1 LGHLRRV
8 CRNSGSGYLDLPTV
22 EEVNYPARYRLKKL
36 RHEGAKK
43 MLGPL
48 IKKGKSMD
56 ASDLHLEAGLPAVFR
71 IRGKLKTLGEPVDAD
86 ALLSISHLLI
96 GDKNWPCFVEQCSF
110 DLSANIQGVRCRIN
124 VMKTNRGVGLAIRL
138 LSSFQPTLEKLNLHP
153 DLKDIA
159 HRPHGLVLISGP
171 TGSGKSST
179 LAALIQEINYSQS
192 KHIITIENPIE
203 YHFKALKSFI
213 RQREVGRDTPSF
225 SQGLVDALREDPDVL
240 MIGEMREPEIMK
252 LTLNAAETGHLV
264 LSTMHSGSVAEALQ
278 RVVSTFPAEAQLGVR
293 AQLAD
298 CLLAVVCQRLIFKP
312 EINIRVPECEILHA
326 NLTAKSIVRNGKF
339 FKLNDALQTGA
350 IDKMW
355 SLQRYKEWLENRTDW
370 YIRNEY
376 TDREPVDIL
385 KNFDTAALA
394 RDYLSSRQRRQ
405 GRPQNSGPRK
415 SALKKKDVSENGGP
429 YKIDDVDNLDDILR
443 ELDK

>member
-1 LGHLRRV
+1 
-8 CRNSGSGYLDLPTV
+8 
-22 EEVNYPARYRLKKL
+22 
-36 RHEGAKK
+36 

-385 KNFDTAALA
+385 KNFDKAALA

>member
-1 LGHLRRV
+1 MLEALI
-8 CRNSGSGYLDLPTV
+8 
-22 EEVNYPARYRLKKL
+22 EKAR
-36 RHEGAKK
+36 
-43 MLGPL
+43 
-48 IKKGKSMD
+48 SMD

-71 IRGKLKTLGEPVDAD
+71 IRGELKTLGEPVAAD
-86 ALLSISHLLI
+86 ALLATSRLLV
-96 GDKNWPCFVEQCSF
+96 GDKNWPYFVEQCSF
-110 DLSANIQGVRCRIN
+110 DLSANIRGVRCRIN

-159 HRPHGLVLISGP
+159 HRRHGLVLISGP

-179 LAALIQEINYSQS
+179 LAALIQEINLSQS

-225 SQGLVDALREDPDVL
+225 SQGLMDALREDPDVL
-240 MIGEMREPEIMK
+240 MIGEMREPDIMK

-264 LSTMHSGSVAEALQ
+264 ISTVHSGSVAEALQ
-278 RVVSTFPAEAQLGVR
+278 RVVSTFPAEAQFGVR

-298 CLLAVVCQRLIFKP
+298 CLLAVVCQRLIFRP
-312 EINIRVPECEILHA
+312 EINIRVPECEILFA
-326 NLTAKSIVRNGKF
+326 NLTAKSIVRSGKY

-350 IDKMW
+350 NDKMW

-370 YIRNEY
+370 YIRNK
-376 TDREPVDIL
+376 DSGREPIDIL
-385 KNFDTAALA
+385 KNSGKAALA
-394 RDYLSSRQRRQ
+394 RDYLSSKQRRP
-405 GRPQNSGPRK
+405 GRPERSGSRK
-415 SALKKKDVSENGGP
+415 SAGRKKDVPENDGP

>member
-1 LGHLRRV
+1 
-8 CRNSGSGYLDLPTV
+8 
-22 EEVNYPARYRLKKL
+22 
-36 RHEGAKK
+36 
-43 MLGPL
+43 MLEAL
-48 IKKGKSMD
+48 IQKAESMD

-71 IRGKLKTLGEPVDAD
+71 IRGELKTLGEPVAAD
-86 ALLSISHLLI
+86 ALLSTSRLLI
-96 GDKNWPCFVEQCSF
+96 GDQNWPYFVEQCSF
-110 DLSANIQGVRCRIN
+110 DLSANIRGVRCRIN

-159 HRPHGLVLISGP
+159 YRPHGLVLISGP

-179 LAALIQEINYSQS
+179 LAALIQEINLSQS

-225 SQGLVDALREDPDVL
+225 SQGLMDALREDPDVL
-240 MIGEMREPEIMK
+240 MIGEMREPDIMK
-252 LTLNAAETGHLV
+252 LTLNAAETGNLV
-264 LSTMHSGSVAEALQ
+264 LSTVHSGSVAEALQ

-298 CLLAVVCQRLIFKP
+298 CLLAVVCQRLVFRP
-312 EINIRVPECEILHA
+312 AINIRVPECEILYA
-326 NLTAKSIVRNGKF
+326 NLTAKSIVRSGKY

-370 YIRNEY
+370 YIRTEY
-376 TDREPVDIL
+376 TAREPVDIL
-385 KNFDTAALA
+385 KNSDKAALA
-394 RDYLSSRQRRQ
+394 RDYLSSKQRQQ
-405 GRPQNSGPRK
+405 GLPQSSGSRK
-415 SALKKKDVSENGGP
+415 SVLRKKEMPENGGP
-429 YKIDDVDNLDDILR
+429 YKIDDVDDLDDILR

>member
-1 LGHLRRV
+1 
-8 CRNSGSGYLDLPTV
+8 
-22 EEVNYPARYRLKKL
+22 
-36 RHEGAKK
+36 
-43 MLGPL
+43 MLEAL
-48 IKKGKSMD
+48 IQKAESMD

-71 IRGKLKTLGEPVDAD
+71 IRGELKTLGEPVAAD
-86 ALLSISHLLI
+86 ALLSTSRLLI
-96 GDKNWPCFVEQCSF
+96 GDQNWPYFVEQCSF
-110 DLSANIQGVRCRIN
+110 DLSANIRGVRCRIN

-159 HRPHGLVLISGP
+159 YRPHGLVLISGP

-179 LAALIQEINYSQS
+179 LAALIQEINLSQS

-225 SQGLVDALREDPDVL
+225 SQGLMDALREDPDVL
-240 MIGEMREPEIMK
+240 MIGEMREPDIMK

-264 LSTMHSGSVAEALQ
+264 LSTVHSGSVAEALQ
-278 RVVSTFPAEAQLGVR
+278 RVVSTFPAEAQSGVR

-312 EINIRVPECEILHA
+312 AINIRVPECEILYA
-326 NLTAKSIVRNGKF
+326 NLTAKSIVRSGKY

-370 YIRNEY
+370 YIRSED
-376 TDREPVDIL
+376 TGREPLDII
-385 KNFDTAALA
+385 KKSDKAALA
-394 RDYLSSRQRRQ
+394 RNYLSSRQRRPDLPE
-405 GRPQNSGPRK
+405 RSGSRK
-415 SALKKKDVSENGGP
+415 PAWRKKDVPENDGP

>member
-1 LGHLRRV
+1 M
-8 CRNSGSGYLDLPTV
+8 LDALM
-22 EEVNYPARYRLKKL
+22 KK
-36 RHEGAKK
+36 A
-43 MLGPL
+43 
-48 IKKGKSMD
+48 KSMD
-56 ASDLHLEAGLPAVFR
+56 ASDLHLEAGLPAVLR
-71 IRGKLKTLGEPVDAD
+71 IRGELKTLAEPVNAN
-86 ALLSISHLLI
+86 ALLSASRLLI
-96 GDKNWPCFVEQCSF
+96 GDKNWPYFVEQCSF

-159 HRPHGLVLISGP
+159 HRSHGLVLISGP

-179 LAALIQEINYSQS
+179 LAALIQEINHSQS

-203 YHFKALKSFI
+203 YHFKSLKSFI

-240 MIGEMREPEIMK
+240 MIGEMRESEIMK

-264 LSTMHSGSVAEALQ
+264 LSTVHAGSVVEALQ
-278 RVVSTFPAEAQLGVR
+278 RVVSTFPADAQFGVR

-312 EINIRVPECEILHA
+312 ELNIRVPECEILFA
-326 NLTAKSIVRNGKF
+326 NMTVRSIVRNGKF
-339 FKLNDALQTGA
+339 FKLNDTLQTGA

-355 SLQRYKEWLENRTDW
+355 SLPRYKEWLDSRTDW
-370 YIRNEY
+370 YIRNKY
-376 TDREPVDIL
+376 SGREPEDIL
-385 KNFDTAALA
+385 KNSDKAALA
-394 RDYLSSRQRRQ
+394 KDDWSPKQSRQ
-405 GRPQNSGPRK
+405 GLPESSVSRK
-415 SALKKKDVSENGGP
+415 SAWKKKDGPENNGP
-429 YKIDDVDNLDDILR
+429 YEIDDADNLDDILR

>member
-1 LGHLRRV
+1 
-8 CRNSGSGYLDLPTV
+8 
-22 EEVNYPARYRLKKL
+22 
-36 RHEGAKK
+36 
-43 MLGPL
+43 MLETL
-48 IKKGKSMD
+48 ITKAKSMD
-56 ASDLHLEAGLPAVFR
+56 ASDLHLEAGLPAVLR
-71 IRGKLKTLGEPVDAD
+71 IRGELQTLGNPVDAGV
-86 ALLSISHLLI
+86 LLSASRHLV
-96 GDKNWPCFVEQCSF
+96 GDKNWPYFVEQCSF
-110 DLSANIQGVRCRIN
+110 DLSANIQGIRCRIN

-138 LSSFQPTLEKLNLHP
+138 LSSFQPTLEKLNLHT

-159 HRPHGLVLISGP
+159 DRPHGLVLISGP

-179 LAALIQEINYSQS
+179 LAALIQEINLSQS

-264 LSTMHSGSVAEALQ
+264 LSTVHSGSVAEALQ
-278 RVVSTFPAEAQLGVR
+278 RVVSTFPAEAQFGVR

-298 CLLAVVCQRLIFKP
+298 CLLAVVCQRLIFRH
-312 EINIRVPECEILHA
+312 ELNIRVPECEILFA

-355 SLQRYKEWLENRTDW
+355 SFQRYKEWLENRSDW
-370 YIRNEY
+370 YIRSEY
-376 TDREPVDIL
+376 SGSEPVDIL
-385 KNFDTAALA
+385 KNSDNGTTAG
-394 RDYLSSRQRRQ
+394 DYLSTRHHQ
-405 GRPQNSGPRK
+405 SGLLEGKLLRK
-415 SALKKKDVSENGGP
+415 SAWRKKNVPENEGP
-429 YKIDDVDNLDDILR
+429 YEIDDDDNLDDILR
-443 ELDK
+443 ELDT

>member
-1 LGHLRRV
+1 
-8 CRNSGSGYLDLPTV
+8 
-22 EEVNYPARYRLKKL
+22 
-36 RHEGAKK
+36 

-376 TDREPVDIL
+376 TGREPVDIL
-385 KNFDTAALA
+385 KNFDKAALA

>member
-1 LGHLRRV
+1 M
-8 CRNSGSGYLDLPTV
+8 LDSLI
-22 EEVNYPARYRLKKL
+22 NK
-36 RHEGAKK
+36 AKS
-43 MLGPL
+43 
-48 IKKGKSMD
+48 ID
-56 ASDLHLEAGLPAVFR
+56 ASDLHLEAGSPAVFR
-71 IRGKLKTLGEPVDAD
+71 IRGELKTLGEPVEAD
-86 ALLSISHLLI
+86 ALLSASRPLI
-96 GDKNWPCFVEQCSF
+96 GDKNWPYFVEQCSF

-159 HRPHGLVLISGP
+159 HRPHGLALISGP

-179 LAALIQEINYSQS
+179 LAALIQEINQSQS
-192 KHIITIENPIE
+192 KHIITLENPIE

-264 LSTMHSGSVAEALQ
+264 LSTVHSGSVAEALQ
-278 RVVSTFPAEAQLGVR
+278 RVISTFPAEAQSGVR

-298 CLLAVVCQRLIFKP
+298 CLLAVVCQRLIFRP
-312 EINIRVPECEILHA
+312 EINIRVPECEILYA
-326 NLTAKSIVRNGKF
+326 NITAKSIVRNGKF

-370 YIRNEY
+370 YIRNKY
-376 TDREPVDIL
+376 TEREPVDIL
-385 KNFDTAALA
+385 KNSDNAALA
-394 RDYLSSRQRRQ
+394 RDYLSSMQRRQ
-405 GRPQNSGPRK
+405 GLPKSSGSKKFTMR
-415 SALKKKDVSENGGP
+415 KKDVSENDGP

>member
-1 LGHLRRV
+1 M
-8 CRNSGSGYLDLPTV
+8 LD
-22 EEVNYPARYRLKKL
+22 A
-36 RHEGAKK
+36 
-43 MLGPL
+43 L
-48 IKKGKSMD
+48 IKKAKSMD
-56 ASDLHLEAGLPAVFR
+56 ASDLHLEAGLPAVLR
-71 IRGKLKTLGEPVDAD
+71 IRGELKTFGEAVDAD
-86 ALLSISHLLI
+86 ALLSTSRLII
-96 GDKNWPCFVEQCSF
+96 GDKNWPYFVEQCSY

-124 VMKTNRGVGLAIRL
+124 VLKTNRGVGLAIRL

-159 HRPHGLVLISGP
+159 LRSHGLVLISGP

-179 LAALIQEINYSQS
+179 LAALIQEINHSQS

-264 LSTMHSGSVAEALQ
+264 LSTVHSGSVVEALQ
-278 RVVSTFPAEAQLGVR
+278 RVVSTFPADAQFGVR

-298 CLLAVVCQRLIFKP
+298 CLMAVVCQYLIFRP
-312 EINIRVPECEILHA
+312 ELNIRVPVCEILFA
-326 NLTAKSIVRNGKF
+326 NMTARSIVRNGKF
-339 FKLNDALQTGA
+339 FKLNDVLQTGA
-350 IDKMW
+350 SDKMW
-355 SLQRYKEWLENRTDW
+355 SLQRYKEWLENRHDW
-370 YIRNEY
+370 YIRNEFS
-376 TDREPVDIL
+376 DREPVDIL
-385 KNFDTAALA
+385 KKSDNAAVA
-394 RDYLSSRQRRQ
+394 RDYLLPKQSRQSL
-405 GRPQNSGPRK
+405 PK
-415 SALKKKDVSENGGP
+415 SSVSQKPAWRKKDVPESNGP
-429 YKIDDVDNLDDILR
+429 YEIDDADNLDDILR

>member
-1 LGHLRRV
+1 M
-8 CRNSGSGYLDLPTV
+8 LD
-22 EEVNYPARYRLKKL
+22 A
-36 RHEGAKK
+36 
-43 MLGPL
+43 L
-48 IKKGKSMD
+48 IKKAKSMD
-56 ASDLHLEAGLPAVFR
+56 ASDLHLEAGLAAVFR
-71 IRGKLKTLGEPVDAD
+71 IRGELKTLGEPVGAD
-86 ALLSISHLLI
+86 ALLSISRLLI
-96 GDKNWPCFVEQCSF
+96 GDKNWPYFVEQCSF

-159 HRPHGLVLISGP
+159 HRRHGLVLISGP

-179 LAALIQEINYSQS
+179 LAALVQEINHSQS

-203 YHFKALKSFI
+203 YHFKSLKSFI

-264 LSTMHSGSVAEALQ
+264 LSTVHSGSVVEALQ
-278 RVVSTFPAEAQLGVR
+278 RVVSTFPAEAQFGVC

-298 CLLAVVCQRLIFKP
+298 CLLAVVCQRLIFRP
-312 EINIRVPECEILHA
+312 EIKIRVPECEILFA
-326 NLTAKSIVRNGKF
+326 NMTARSIVRNGKF

-350 IDKMW
+350 VDKMW

-376 TDREPVDIL
+376 SGREPVEIL
-385 KNFDTAALA
+385 KNSDNAASA
-394 RDYLSSRQRRQ
+394 RDYLSPKQRRQ
-405 GRPQNSGPRK
+405 DLPKSSTAKK
-415 SALKKKDVSENGGP
+415 SAWRKKDGTENDGP
-429 YKIDDVDNLDDILR
+429 YEIDDADNLDDILR

>member
-1 LGHLRRV
+1 
-8 CRNSGSGYLDLPTV
+8 
-22 EEVNYPARYRLKKL
+22 
-36 RHEGAKK
+36 
-43 MLGPL
+43 MLEAL
-48 IKKGKSMD
+48 ISKAKSMD

-71 IRGKLKTLGEPVDAD
+71 VRGELKNLGEPVDANT
-86 ALLSISHLLI
+86 LLSTSRLLI
-96 GDKNWPCFVEQCSF
+96 GDKNWPYFFEQCSF

-159 HRPHGLVLISGP
+159 HRPFGLVLISGP

-179 LAALIQEINYSQS
+179 LAALIQEINHSQS

-203 YHFKALKSFI
+203 YHFKPLKSFI

-240 MIGEMREPEIMK
+240 MIGEMRDPEIMK

-264 LSTMHSGSVAEALQ
+264 LSTVHSGSVAEALQ
-278 RVVSTFPAEAQLGVR
+278 RVVSTFPAEAQFGVR

-312 EINIRVPECEILHA
+312 EINIRVPECEILFA
-326 NLTAKSIVRNGKF
+326 NLTAKSIVRNGSF

-355 SLQRYKEWLENRTDW
+355 SLQRYKEWLANRTDW
-370 YIRNEY
+370 YIRNKHSG
-376 TDREPVDIL
+376 REPVDIL
-385 KNFDTAALA
+385 KNSANAALV
-394 RDYLSSRQRRQ
+394 RDYLPSKQRRQ
-405 GRPQNSGPRK
+405 GLPESSGSIK
-415 SALKKKDVSENGGP
+415 SAWRKKDAPENDGP
-429 YKIDDVDNLDDILR
+429 YKIDEVDNLDDILR